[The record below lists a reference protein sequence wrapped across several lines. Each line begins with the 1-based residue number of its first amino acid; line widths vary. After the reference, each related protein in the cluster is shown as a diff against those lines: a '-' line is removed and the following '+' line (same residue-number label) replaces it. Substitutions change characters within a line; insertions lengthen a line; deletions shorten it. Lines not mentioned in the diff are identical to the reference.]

1 MAGIGKGAAVF
12 EDLLPL
18 MADKLGGEGLM
29 KELCNGFQLLMDKDK
44 GVITLDSLR
53 RNSKLLGLQDLKE
66 DELVSMMKEGDF
78 DGDGALNQMEFCVL
92 MFRLSPELMEE
103 SWFLLEEAMEGEPKN
118 TNARF

>member
-103 SWFLLEEAMEGEPKN
+103 SWFLLEEAMEGELKN